1 MASSSF
7 ASVSLQV
14 TSWKYDVISV
24 FCGVDP
30 SEVPNQPNSFAVAF
44 VKHESKYKDD
54 VEGMHKVQR
63 WRTAL
68 TQVANLEGCDIL
80 HGVESESIKR
90 TVGQISS
97 LCKPLLSS
105 SRDVVGIYAHLQ
117 QVKSLLWTNIDDIP
131 IVGMGY
137 GRSGKDNNGKS
148 HFDEVSDQ
156 FEASC
161 FLADIKESKNRKHS
175 SQGIL
180 IGLVMTVE
188 LP

>member
-80 HGVESESIKR
+80 HGVESKALSELLAKYLHC
-90 TVGQISS
+90 VS
-97 LCKPLLSS
+97 L
-105 SRDVVGIYAHLQ
+105 YYHLPEM
-117 QVKSLLWTNIDDIP
+117 L
-131 IVGMGY
+131 
-137 GRSGKDNNGKS
+137 SGKDNNGKS

-180 IGLVMTVE
+180 IGLRTEHSKVLRVE
-188 LP
+188 DLEERLSTIQ